1 MDTLCNRLTVNS
13 VEEIIELLLKEK
25 LNRQQKKEIEKLLI
39 RMKKEMD
46 RLSTDL
52 DVLDTYFHEIQSVV
66 CVD

>member
-13 VEEIIELLLKEK
+13 VEEIIKLLLKEK
-25 LNRQQKKEIEKLLI
+25 LNRLQKKEIEKLLI

>member
-13 VEEIIELLLKEK
+13 VEEIIKLLLKEK

>member
-13 VEEIIELLLKEK
+13 VEEIIKLLLKEK
-25 LNRQQKKEIEKLLI
+25 LNRLQ
-39 RMKKEMD
+39 KKEMD
-46 RLSTDL
+46 RLSTGL